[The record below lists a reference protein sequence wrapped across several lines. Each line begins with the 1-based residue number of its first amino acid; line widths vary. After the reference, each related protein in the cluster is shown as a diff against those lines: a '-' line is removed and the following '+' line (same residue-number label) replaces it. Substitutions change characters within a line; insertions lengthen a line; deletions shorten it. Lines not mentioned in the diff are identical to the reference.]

1 MKRKIILN
9 LAISLDG
16 YIADMDGN
24 YEWIKGDSQTKLD
37 TEKDFSFPEFMN
49 QVDTII
55 MGRKSFEDCP
65 MEAFA
70 NHKIIV
76 ATSQD
81 KKNEVNIEFINT
93 DIVAF
98 VQDLQN
104 REGKDIWLFGGSAL
118 TADFIQANVIDEYI
132 IGIVPIIL
140 GDGIRLF
147 KGNNP
152 TIPLQLEDYTVK
164 EGLPIFTYTRR

>member
-16 YIADMDGN
+16 YIADANGN
-24 YEWIKGDSQTKLD
+24 YDWIEGDGQTKLD
-37 TEKDFSFPEFMN
+37 TEKDFSFPEFMDRI
-49 QVDTII
+49 DTIV

-76 ATSQD
+76 ATSHD
-81 KKNEVNIEFINT
+81 KKNENNVAFVNT
-93 DIVAF
+93 DIVTF
-98 VQDLQN
+98 VQDFQK
-104 REGKDIWLFGGSAL
+104 REGKDIWLFGGSTL
-118 TADFIQANVIDEYI
+118 TADFIQANIVDEYI

-140 GDGIRLF
+140 GSGIRLF
-147 KGNNP
+147 KDNNP
-152 TIPLQLEDYTVK
+152 TIPLQLKDYTVK